1 MTNQKLYGII
11 YIHQLKGSNDIKF
24 KIYDYDNKATI
35 VEIPDKPIDHI
46 TVTILSGDETGIV
59 YFKDGTTQSFDASD
73 CRNTDC
79 FDEEYIVDDMYIKEW
94 IAINPK
100 VGNYDTKSYERAKRI
115 RKIMFESREKG

>member
-1 MTNQKLYGII
+1 M
-11 YIHQLKGSNDIKF
+11 KF
-24 KIYDYDNKATI
+24 KIYDYDNEATI
-35 VEIPDKPIDHI
+35 VEIPDKPIDYIHVI
-46 TVTILSGDETGIV
+46 VLSGDETGIV

-79 FDEEYIVDDMYIKEW
+79 FDDEYIVDDMYIKEW

-100 VGNYDTKSYERAKRI
+100 VGSYDTKSYERAKRI

>member
-1 MTNQKLYGII
+1 M
-11 YIHQLKGSNDIKF
+11 KF
-24 KIYDYDNKATI
+24 KIYDYDNEK
-35 VEIPDKPIDHI
+35 VEVEVPDKPIDHI

-73 CRNTDC
+73 CRNTNC

-100 VGNYDTKSYERAKRI
+100 VGSYDTKSYERAKAF
-115 RKIMFESREKG
+115 RKMRDKDSYSRG

>member
-1 MTNQKLYGII
+1 M
-11 YIHQLKGSNDIKF
+11 KF

-35 VEIPDKPIDHI
+35 VEIPDKPIHHI

-100 VGNYDTKSYERAKRI
+100 VGSYDTKSYERAKRI
-115 RKIMFESREKG
+115 RNIMFKSREKG